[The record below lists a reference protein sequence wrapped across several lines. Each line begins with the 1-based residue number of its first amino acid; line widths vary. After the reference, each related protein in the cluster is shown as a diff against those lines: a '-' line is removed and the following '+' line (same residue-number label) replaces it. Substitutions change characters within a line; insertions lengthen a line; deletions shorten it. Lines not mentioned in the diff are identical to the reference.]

1 MAEKLE
7 ERKAIEPSR
16 YSPRFRGEKA
26 WVWLSAPALLA
37 CVAGSTSLGL
47 SEPQFPHLQNGN
59 NTVTYFIGLWSRFIE
74 IMPAK
79 CLA

>member
-1 MAEKLE
+1 MAKKLE
-7 ERKAIEPSR
+7 ERKAIESSR
-16 YSPRFRGEKA
+16 YSPRCRGQEA

-37 CVAGSTSLGL
+37 CVTGSTSLGL

-59 NTVTYFIGLWSRFIE
+59 NTDTYFIGLLSRFID